1 MAWGGEEEKASLS
14 EETARREE
22 KDPLIDQG

>member
-1 MAWGGEEEKASLS
+1 MAWGGEEEKVSLS
-14 EETARREE
+14 EEIARREE